1 MGANL
6 IQSLQNIRDFRAAQG
21 RRYPLWL
28 ILLLIVMG
36 TISGCR
42 SYYALEDFGARH
54 YGAVSEQ
61 LGLTVTRL
69 PSDTTF
75 RRILQKLDFQVLAE
89 QFEQW
94 ANQTLNI
101 QPQEWVAID
110 GKSIKGTVTEPGTAY
125 QNFVALVSAYS
136 SLHGVVIA
144 TQQFESNKSSELK
157 VVQTMLTALNLEGV
171 VFTLDALHCQKNY
184 DSKAGWKSV

>member
-1 MGANL
+1 MEASL
-6 IQSLQNIRDFRAAQG
+6 IQSLQEIRDFRAAQG

-36 TISGCR
+36 TLSGCR

-54 YGAVSEQ
+54 YQAVSEQ
-61 LGLTVTRL
+61 LGLRVTRL

-75 RRILQKLDFQVLAE
+75 RRILQKLDFPTLAQ

-94 ANQTLNI
+94 ISSTFDTE
-101 QPQEWVAID
+101 PGEWIAID

-125 QNFVALVSAYS
+125 QNFVSLVSLYS
-136 SLHGVVIA
+136 SQQGVVLA
-144 TQQFESNKSSELK
+144 SQQFESKKSSELK
-157 VVQTMLTALNLEGV
+157 VVQTMLEALNLEGV
-171 VFTLDALHCQKNY
+171 VFTMDALHCQKNY
-184 DSKAGWKSV
+184 SANH

>member
-6 IQSLQNIRDFRAAQG
+6 IQSLQEIRDFRASQG

-28 ILLLIVMG
+28 ILLLVIMG

-42 SYYALEDFGARH
+42 SYYALEDFGTRH
-54 YGAVSEQ
+54 YQAVSEK

-75 RRILQKLDFQVLAE
+75 RRILQKLDFQVLAQ

-94 ANQTLNI
+94 VDSTFMDLRLA
-101 QPQEWVAID
+101 
-110 GKSIKGTVTEPGTAY
+110 GFSHSIKSLV
-125 QNFVALVSAYS
+125 NRAL
-136 SLHGVVIA
+136 LFA
-144 TQQFESNKSSELK
+144 TLPK
-157 VVQTMLTALNLEGV
+157 TID
-171 VFTLDALHCQKNY
+171 VF
-184 DSKAGWKSV
+184 

>member
-1 MGANL
+1 MKANL
-6 IQSLQNIRDFRAAQG
+6 ITSLQEIRDFRASRG

-28 ILLLIVMG
+28 ILLLVIMG

-61 LGLTVTRL
+61 LGLKVTRL

-75 RRILQKLDFQVLAE
+75 RRILQKLDFQTLAQ

-94 ANQTLNI
+94 VNSTFTLE
-101 QPQEWVAID
+101 PDEWVAID
-110 GKSIKGTVTEPGTAY
+110 GKSIRGTVTEPGTAY
-125 QNFVALVSAYS
+125 QNFVSLVSVYS
-136 SLHGVVIA
+136 HQQGVVLA
-144 TQQFESNKSSELK
+144 AQQFESKHNSELQ
-157 VVQTMLTALNLEGV
+157 VVQIMLEALQLEGV
-171 VFTLDALHCQKNY
+171 VFTMDALHCQKNY
-184 DSKAGWKSV
+184 